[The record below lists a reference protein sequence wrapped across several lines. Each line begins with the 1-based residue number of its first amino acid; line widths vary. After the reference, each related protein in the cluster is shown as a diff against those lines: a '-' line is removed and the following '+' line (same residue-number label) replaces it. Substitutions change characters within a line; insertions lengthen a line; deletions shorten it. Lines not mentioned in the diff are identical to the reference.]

1 MDVSKLS
8 KADIEQILNEVV
20 DATVDELAKGEI
32 MAGGPT
38 MPDHA
43 KPNLCDDFDESD
55 QVAEKNGATSKAK
68 EDDEDEDDEDEKKNP
83 FAEKAKS
90 CDKANTEAADLVKS
104 QMKGMIDLTKTVE
117 ALNAKIDAMS
127 KGRARD
133 RKSVVSEQEVEV
145 IEKGKTDEGNFSEL
159 IKSNKKA
166 FAKALCEL
174 QSEGKLAGK
183 YVTEFELFGEKKIPD
198 QIKKSILQKADLLK

>member
-8 KADIEQILNEVV
+8 KAELEQILNDVV
-20 DATVDELAKGEI
+20 DATVDELVKGEI

-55 QVAEKNGATSKAK
+55 KVAEKFGATAKAEEEDEEDEEEEKDKKAK
-68 EDDEDEDDEDEKKNP
+68 ECD
-83 FAEKAKS
+83 AAKS
-90 CDKANTEAADLVKS
+90 NTESADLVKS
-104 QMKGMIDLTKTVE
+104 QMKGMLDLTKTVE

-133 RKSVVSEQEVEV
+133 RKSAITEQEVEV
-145 IEKGKTDEGNFSEL
+145 IEKANKGNENNSEL

-166 FAKALCEL
+166 FAKALCDL
-174 QSEGKLAGK
+174 QAEGKVAGK
-183 YVTEFELFGEKKIPD
+183 YVTEFELFGERKIPD
-198 QIKKSILQKADLLK
+198 QIKKSVLQKADLLK